1 MSSLPGLTIFCSL
14 KFQFEDRENLESRI
28 DSMEENL
35 RMTNNV
41 LSRTQ
46 ALLLKERNNCQQM
59 ALHIDLLKV
68 NLTLNYKNMC

>member
-1 MSSLPGLTIFCSL
+1 
-14 KFQFEDRENLESRI
+14 
-28 DSMEENL
+28 MEENL
-35 RMTNNV
+35 RMTNCV

-68 NLTLNYKNMC
+68 NLTLNYEKYVSIKLFFRNNMNWIVTN